1 MQDNLNRTDME
12 TTIANTP
19 LNAMQIHFLQSL
31 RFVKTD
37 EMFQE
42 LRQIISDY
50 YFQKMEEETDQWWEE
65 NGMTQEKLDEMFE
78 NAHYRTSR
86 K

>member
-1 MQDNLNRTDME
+1 ME
-12 TTIANTP
+12 TAVLNTP

-42 LRQIISDY
+42 LKQVISDY
-50 YFQKMEEETDQWWEE
+50 YFKKMEDETDKWWDE
-65 NGMTQEKLDEMFE
+65 NNMTNEKLDEMF
-78 NAHYRTSR
+78 AKSHYRVSN

>member
-1 MQDNLNRTDME
+1 ME
-12 TTIANTP
+12 TIVTNPP
-19 LNAMQIHFLQSL
+19 LNAAQLHFLQSL
-31 RFVKTD
+31 QFVKTD

-50 YFQKMEEETDQWWEE
+50 YFRKMEEETDKWWEE
-65 NGMTQEKLDEMFE
+65 NKMTNEKLDEMFL
-78 NAHYRTSR
+78 NAHYRIPY

>member
-1 MQDNLNRTDME
+1 ME
-12 TTIANTP
+12 TTITNSP

-42 LRQIISDY
+42 LKQLISDY
-50 YFQKMEEETDQWWEE
+50 YFKKLNEETNQWWEE
-65 NGMTQEKLDEMFE
+65 HEMSQEKLDEMFA
-78 NAHYRTSR
+78 NSHYRSSF

>member
-12 TTIANTP
+12 TTVANTP

-31 RFVKTD
+31 QFVKTD
-37 EMFQE
+37 EMYQE

-50 YFQKMEEETDQWWEE
+50 YFQKMEEDTDQWWEK
-65 NGMTQEKLDEMFE
+65 NSMTQEKLDEMFE
-78 NAHYRTSR
+78 HAPLCS
-86 K
+86 

>member
-1 MQDNLNRTDME
+1 ME
-12 TTIANTP
+12 AVVAHSP

-42 LRQIISDY
+42 LKQIISDY
-50 YFQKMEEETDQWWEE
+50 YFQKMEEDTDTWWEQNE
-65 NGMTQEKLDEMFE
+65 MTNEKMEEMFL
-78 NAHYRTSR
+78 NSHYRTSG

>member
-1 MQDNLNRTDME
+1 MDATVVNP
-12 TTIANTP
+12 P

-50 YFQKMEEETDQWWEE
+50 YFKKTEEETDKWWEE
-65 NGMTQEKLDEMFE
+65 NDMTNKKLDEMFLYS
-78 NAHYRTSR
+78 HHRISD

>member
-1 MQDNLNRTDME
+1 MVATVE
-12 TTIANTP
+12 KEP
-19 LNAMQIHFLQSL
+19 LNDAQIHLLQSL

-37 EMFQE
+37 EMFRE

-50 YFQKMEEETDQWWEE
+50 YFKKMEEETDKWWDD
-65 NGMTQEKLDEMFE
+65 NSMTNEKLEEMFLS
-78 NAHYRTSR
+78 AHHRISC

>member
-1 MQDNLNRTDME
+1 ME
-12 TTIANTP
+12 AAIVNSP
-19 LNAMQIHFLQSL
+19 LNAMQIHFMQSL

-42 LRQIISDY
+42 LKQVISDY
-50 YFQKMEEETDQWWEE
+50 YFKKMENETDKWWEE
-65 NGMTQEKLDEMFE
+65 NEMTQEKLGELFLHS
-78 NAHYRTSR
+78 HYRTAY

>member
-1 MQDNLNRTDME
+1 ME
-12 TTIANTP
+12 TAVVNQP

-31 RFVKTD
+31 RFVKTN

-42 LRQIISDY
+42 LKQVISDY
-50 YFQKMEEETDQWWEE
+50 YFKKMEEETDKWWDE
-65 NGMTQEKLDEMFE
+65 NEMTQEKLKEMFL
-78 NAHYRTSR
+78 NSHYRTPY

>member
-1 MQDNLNRTDME
+1 ME
-12 TTIANTP
+12 TATISPP

-31 RFVKTD
+31 RFIKTD

-42 LRQIISDY
+42 LKKIISDY
-50 YFQKMEEETDQWWEE
+50 YLKKMEEETDKWWEK
-65 NGMTQEKLDEMFE
+65 NDMTNEKLDEMFA
-78 NAHYRTSR
+78 NSHYRTST

>member
-1 MQDNLNRTDME
+1 MVSTVMNS
-12 TTIANTP
+12 P
-19 LNAMQIHFLQSL
+19 LNDMQIHFLESL

-42 LRQIISDY
+42 LKQVISDY
-50 YFQKMEEETDQWWEE
+50 CFKKLEEETDKWWKE
-65 NGMTQEKLDEMFE
+65 NDMTNEKLEEMFL
-78 NAHYRTSR
+78 NAHYRTPY

>member
-1 MQDNLNRTDME
+1 ME
-12 TTIANTP
+12 TIVENQP

-31 RFVKTD
+31 RFVNTD

-42 LRQIISDY
+42 LKQIISDY
-50 YFQKMEEETDQWWEE
+50 YFKKMETETDKWWME
-65 NGMTQEKLDEMFE
+65 NNMTAEKFEEMFL
-78 NAHYRTSR
+78 NAHHRTSY

>member
-1 MQDNLNRTDME
+1 ME
-12 TTIANTP
+12 TATAQSP

-31 RFVKTD
+31 RFVQTD

-42 LRQIISDY
+42 LKQIISDY
-50 YFQKMEEETDQWWEE
+50 YLKKMEEESDKWWKDNE
-65 NGMTQEKLDEMFE
+65 MTNEKLDEMFLY
-78 NAHYRTSR
+78 AHHRIAS

>member
-1 MQDNLNRTDME
+1 
-12 TTIANTP
+12 
-19 LNAMQIHFLQSL
+19 MQIHFLQLL

-42 LRQIISDY
+42 LKQIISDY
-50 YFQKMEEETDQWWEE
+50 YFKKMEEDTDTWWEQNE
-65 NGMTQEKLDEMFE
+65 MTNEKMEDMFL
-78 NAHYRTSR
+78 NSHYRTSS

>member
-1 MQDNLNRTDME
+1 ME
-12 TTIANTP
+12 AAVANAP
-19 LNAMQIHFLQSL
+19 LNAMQIQFLQSL

-42 LRQIISDY
+42 LKQVISDY
-50 YFQKMEEETDQWWEE
+50 YFKKLKEETNQWWEE
-65 NGMTQEKLDEMFE
+65 NEMSQEKLDEMF
-78 NAHYRTSR
+78 ATSHYRSSN

>member
-1 MQDNLNRTDME
+1 ME
-12 TTIANTP
+12 AIVPNPP

-37 EMFQE
+37 VMFQE
-42 LRQIISDY
+42 LKKIISDY
-50 YFQKMEEETDQWWEE
+50 YFQKLQEETDKWWEE
-65 NGMTQEKLDEMFE
+65 NDMTNEKLDEMFE
-78 NAHYRTSR
+78 NAHYRTPY

>member
-1 MQDNLNRTDME
+1 ME
-12 TTIANTP
+12 AAVVNSP

-42 LRQIISDY
+42 LKQLISDY
-50 YFQKMEEETDQWWEE
+50 YFQKLKEETNQWWEE
-65 NGMTQEKLDEMFE
+65 HEMSQEKLDEMFA
-78 NAHYRTSR
+78 NSHYRSSY

>member
-1 MQDNLNRTDME
+1 MQATLSHQ
-12 TTIANTP
+12 P

-31 RFVKTD
+31 QFVKTE
-37 EMFQE
+37 EMYQE

-50 YFQKMEEETDQWWEE
+50 YLKKLDEETDKWWEE
-65 NGMTQEKLDEMFE
+65 NNMTTEKFNEMTKDI
-78 NAHYRTSR
+78 HYRTPY

>member
-1 MQDNLNRTDME
+1 MNVTVERE
-12 TTIANTP
+12 P
-19 LNAMQIHFLQSL
+19 LNAMQIQFLQSL

-42 LRQIISDY
+42 LKQIISDY
-50 YFQKMEEETDQWWEE
+50 YFKKMEEESDKWWKE
-65 NGMTQEKLDEMFE
+65 NDMTNEKLDEMFL
-78 NAHYRTSR
+78 NAHYRTPY

>member
-1 MQDNLNRTDME
+1 ME
-12 TTIANTP
+12 TSVVNSP

-31 RFVKTD
+31 SFVKTE

-42 LRQIISDY
+42 LKQVISDY
-50 YFQKMEEETDQWWEE
+50 YFKKLEVKTDKWWEE
-65 NGMTQEKLDEMFE
+65 NEMTQEKLNEMFL
-78 NAHYRTSR
+78 NSHYRTSY

>member
-1 MQDNLNRTDME
+1 ME
-12 TTIANTP
+12 AAVINSP

-50 YFQKMEEETDQWWEE
+50 YFKKMEEETDKWWEE
-65 NGMTQEKLDEMFE
+65 NDMTNEKLDEMFA
-78 NAHYRTSR
+78 NSHYRTSC

>member
-1 MQDNLNRTDME
+1 MVSTVMNQ
-12 TTIANTP
+12 P
-19 LNAMQIHFLQSL
+19 LNDMQIHFLQSL

-42 LRQIISDY
+42 LRQVISDY
-50 YFQKMEEETDQWWEE
+50 CFKRLDEETDKWWNE
-65 NGMTQEKLDEMFE
+65 NNMTPEKFEEMFA
-78 NAHYRTSR
+78 NAHYRTPY